1 MGTGLRS
8 VNLGGEYCDGAHM
21 IRLDRPKTFANPTG
35 LWLSGALVFLTL
47 MPRLALAQ
55 TPARSFA
62 DLQST
67 LKTGDEVQITDS
79 SGKTS
84 HGRIVGISTSSL
96 GLTVDG
102 LQRDL
107 SATAIREVKRRRP
120 DPWWNG
126 ILIGAV
132 VGTVVGAVVKER
144 NCGSTDCGE
153 GGLVDP
159 GFYVFGAGFGA
170 GAGALVDHSIRRFD
184 TVFTS
189 PSPASVPGFS
199 LSLVLSRDTKGL
211 QLSVT
216 F

>member
-1 MGTGLRS
+1 
-8 VNLGGEYCDGAHM
+8 M
-21 IRLDRPKTFANPTG
+21 ISLDRTKTSFGNPTG
-35 LWLSGALVFLTL
+35 FWLSGALVFLAL

-55 TPARSFA
+55 TPARPFA
-62 DLQST
+62 DLQSI

-79 SGKTS
+79 SGKVS
-84 HGRIVGISTSSL
+84 HGRIVGVSTSSL

-107 SATAIREVKRRRP
+107 SAATIREVKKRRP
-120 DPWWNG
+120 DLWWNG
-126 ILIGAV
+126 VLIGAV

-144 NCGSTDCGE
+144 SCGSTDCGE

-159 GFYVFGAGFGA
+159 GFYVFGAVFGA

-184 TVFTS
+184 TVFAS
-189 PSPASVPGFS
+189 RSPASVQRLS

-211 QLSVT
+211 RFSVT